1 MTDKNL
7 VICRGYVPHYIES
20 KKLLFYHIPKSAG
33 TSICNILSTLIDNS
47 FRLLGPL
54 TPNSGFKINRPQIT
68 SDERLMNEKNIIVN
82 KNFVYGHFSI
92 NLYNFFLQS
101 LSLTLIRNP
110 IDRFVSHYNFQIERK
125 IINDKTNLDK
135 CFEEGLIPDNIITRQ
150 FSGNLNKKL
159 DTNDYRLALKNLKE
173 KINLIF
179 NFDNSASLINYIISI
194 YDLPNVIFQNQQIT
208 KKNYIDK
215 NQENINLIKSFNKYD
230 IELYKIIK
238 EDNLFFNPPKN
249 AINRKKNKTL
259 FWPQNDPVYGSN
271 KIFLNKDFNEIIND
285 LKKNYILEYN

>member
-1 MTDKNL
+1 MSEKNL
-7 VICRGYVPHYIES
+7 VICRGYVPNYIES

-68 SDERLMNEKNIIVN
+68 SDERLMNEKNILQN

-101 LSLTLIRNP
+101 LSFTLIRNP
-110 IDRFVSHYNFQIERK
+110 IDRSVSHYNFQIERK

-159 DTNDYRLALKNLKE
+159 DINDYRLALKNLKE

-249 AINRKKNKTL
+249 AINRKKNKKL

-271 KIFLNKDFNEIIND
+271 KILLNKDFNEIIND
-285 LKKNYILEYN
+285 LKKNYILEHN

>member
-1 MTDKNL
+1 MSEKNL
-7 VICRGYVPHYIES
+7 VICRGYVPNYIES

-68 SDERLMNEKNIIVN
+68 SDERLMNEKNILQN

-101 LSLTLIRNP
+101 LSFTLIRNP
-110 IDRFVSHYNFQIERK
+110 IDRSVSHYNFQIERK

-159 DTNDYRLALKNLKE
+159 DINDYRLALKNLKE

-259 FWPQNDPVYGSN
+259 FWSQNDPVYGSN
-271 KIFLNKDFNEIIND
+271 KILLNKDFNEIIND
-285 LKKNYILEYN
+285 LKKNYILEHN